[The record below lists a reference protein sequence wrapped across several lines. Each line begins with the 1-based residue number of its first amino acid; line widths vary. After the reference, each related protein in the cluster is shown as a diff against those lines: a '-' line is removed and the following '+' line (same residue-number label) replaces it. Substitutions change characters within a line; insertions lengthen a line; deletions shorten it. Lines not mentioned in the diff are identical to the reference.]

1 MVLKDHQS
9 LEDIHTKVITEFSKT
24 LEMFGLTPA
33 EARLFVTIY
42 IHPHPMTLDE
52 MSQAL
57 GKSKTSMSTGVRSLI
72 DQGLVN
78 RVWKK
83 GVRKDLFQANK
94 SIYKNFMSSYIRKWQ
109 TAANEQET
117 NLKKVEN
124 QLKNRYREFSS
135 EKQMEDADLL
145 YQRLEQMI
153 GFHENILKTFHKL
166 DPE

>member
-1 MVLKDHQS
+1 MVLKDHQP

-42 IHPHPMTLDE
+42 INSDSMTLDE

-57 GKSKTSMSTGVRSLI
+57 GKSKTSMSTGVRSLV
-72 DQGLVN
+72 DQGLVD

-94 SIYKNFMSSYIRKWQ
+94 SIYKNLMSSYISRWQ
-109 TAANEQET
+109 SAANEQET
-117 NLKKVEN
+117 TLKNVEDQLKK
-124 QLKNRYREFSS
+124 RYREFSS
-135 EKQMEDADLL
+135 EEQMEEADHL

-153 GFHENILKTFHKL
+153 DFHENILKTFHKL
-166 DPE
+166 DPK

>member
-42 IHPHPMTLDE
+42 INPHPMTLDE

-94 SIYKNFMSSYIRKWQ
+94 SIYKIFMSSYINKWQ
-109 TAANEQET
+109 TATNEQET

-135 EKQMEDADLL
+135 EKQMEEADLL

-166 DPE
+166 DPK